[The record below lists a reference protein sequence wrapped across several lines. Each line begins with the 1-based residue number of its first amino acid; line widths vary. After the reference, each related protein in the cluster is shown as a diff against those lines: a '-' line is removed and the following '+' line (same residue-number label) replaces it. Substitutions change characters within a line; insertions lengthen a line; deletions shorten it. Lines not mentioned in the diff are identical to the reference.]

1 MYEAMFRK
9 KFEDLR
15 SFTHFADNNILD
27 KSEKFTKV
35 RSLYY
40 VMNKNLKQLFCLFLF
55 FFFILFTSF
64 INEWHHTLGRIA
76 TSRRSEQRAFVSET
90 NTLHYDLRTVTA
102 SSLIHIVVLNMV
114 EKKYPRNFVL
124 GQLLMA

>member
-40 VMNKNLKQLFCLFLF
+40 VMNKNLKQLFCLFV

-64 INEWHHTLGRIA
+64 INEWYHTLGRIA

-114 EKKYPRNFVL
+114 EKKYPRNFLL
-124 GQLLMA
+124 GQLLMT

>member
-9 KFEDLR
+9 QFEDFR

-55 FFFILFTSF
+55 FFHTFYFI
-64 INEWHHTLGRIA
+64 H
-76 TSRRSEQRAFVSET
+76 
-90 NTLHYDLRTVTA
+90 
-102 SSLIHIVVLNMV
+102 
-114 EKKYPRNFVL
+114 
-124 GQLLMA
+124 

>member
-9 KFEDLR
+9 QFEDLR

-40 VMNKNLKQLFCLFLF
+40 VMNKNLKQLFF
-55 FFFILFTSF
+55 FFSMLFTSF
-64 INEWHHTLGRIA
+64 MNE
-76 TSRRSEQRAFVSET
+76 
-90 NTLHYDLRTVTA
+90 
-102 SSLIHIVVLNMV
+102 
-114 EKKYPRNFVL
+114 
-124 GQLLMA
+124 

>member
-40 VMNKNLKQLFCLFLF
+40 VMNKKLKQF
-55 FFFILFTSF
+55 FWVFFHAFYF
-64 INEWHHTLGRIA
+64 IHERMTPYTRKN
-76 TSRRSEQRAFVSET
+76 
-90 NTLHYDLRTVTA
+90 
-102 SSLIHIVVLNMV
+102 SS
-114 EKKYPRNFVL
+114 
-124 GQLLMA
+124 

>member
-40 VMNKNLKQLFCLFLF
+40 VMNKNLKQLFCLFV

-64 INEWHHTLGRIA
+64 INEWYHTLGRIA
-76 TSRRSEQRAFVSET
+76 TSRRSEQRALVSET

-114 EKKYPRNFVL
+114 EKKYPRNFLL
-124 GQLLMA
+124 GQLLMT

>member
-1 MYEAMFRK
+1 M
-9 KFEDLR
+9 FEDLR

-55 FFFILFTSF
+55 FFSYFLLHS
-64 INEWHHTLGRIA
+64 L
-76 TSRRSEQRAFVSET
+76 T
-90 NTLHYDLRTVTA
+90 NDT
-102 SSLIHIVVLNMV
+102 IH
-114 EKKYPRNFVL
+114 
-124 GQLLMA
+124 

>member
-40 VMNKNLKQLFCLFLF
+40 VMNKNLKQLFF
-55 FFFILFTSF
+55 FFFMLFTSF
-64 INEWHHTLGRIA
+64 MNERHHTLGTIA
-76 TSRRSEQRAFVSET
+76 TSKRSEQRAFVSET
-90 NTLHYDLRTVTA
+90 KTLHYDLRTVTA
-102 SSLIHIVVLNMV
+102 SSLIHVVVLNMV

-124 GQLLMA
+124 GQLLMT

>member
-40 VMNKNLKQLFCLFLF
+40 VMNKNLKQLFCLLV

-64 INEWHHTLGRIA
+64 INE
-76 TSRRSEQRAFVSET
+76 
-90 NTLHYDLRTVTA
+90 
-102 SSLIHIVVLNMV
+102 
-114 EKKYPRNFVL
+114 
-124 GQLLMA
+124 